1 MAAFTDYETH
11 DALGLAALVA
21 RGEITP
27 EEVLEAAV
35 ERVDARDGIVNAVTN
50 RLYDLGRQ
58 AIADGLPDGPLRGV
72 PYLLKDLG
80 ASLAGCPTTRGC
92 RFFEDVVPAED
103 SEHVKRLKRPAWSSS
118 GGPTP
123 ASSA

>member
-58 AIADGLPDGPLRGV
+58 AIADGLPTGRSG
-72 PYLLKDLG
+72 
-80 ASLAGCPTTRGC
+80 GC
-92 RFFEDVVPAED
+92 RISSRTSAPPSRAA
-103 SEHVKRLKRPAWSSS
+103 RPRGAAGSSRTSCQRKTASTSS
-118 GGPTP
+118 G
-123 ASSA
+123 